1 MENKIILTSEEIQ
14 KIKEFQEK
22 NQELV
27 IILGQIEL
35 QKLNLD
41 ISKDQIKQ
49 QMIKTNEEQFLLSE
63 ELQSK
68 YGEGQID
75 IENGLYLPFIQS

>member
-1 MENKIILTSEEIQ
+1 MENKITLTSEEIQ